1 MPPNIDEYIDYHI
14 QMIQTGDMDPAYG
27 ALSYVSERFELNI
40 EQRYWLAFLYGAT
53 YCGATAYYMYNE
65 FPDYERISLARIKT
79 WWNSNRQSLIF
90 QSDRRWVRSRNQFAD
105 MVESYRNIV
114 GRSQYKFFS
123 SLTGNGRTHTYDNVY
138 AGCGKM
144 YQMGRF
150 GLFIYTEALQ
160 AISGLPLEPRGLD
173 LKNAESSRNGLCYAI
188 GKTDWITGKET
199 GRKTLSRN
207 ELAALDK
214 AFAWVEAKVK
224 AKDLSGRSN
233 VWNIETSLCAFKK
246 YKRTMLYPDTPKQH
260 QRYIGYYLDRQ
271 HDEIS
276 AMQANV
282 PQGVCWD
289 VLWQYRKE
297 CLRKNMLKEYK

>member
-1 MPPNIDEYIDYHI
+1 MPPNIDEYIDYHL
-14 QMIQTGDMDPAYG
+14 QMIETGDMDPAYG

-114 GRSQYKFFS
+114 GRSQYKFFC
-123 SLTGNGRTHTYDNVY
+123 SLVGNGWTHTYDNVY

-160 AISGLPLEPRGLD
+160 AIAGLQLEPRGLD

-188 GKTDWITGKET
+188 SKTEWITGKET

-246 YKRTMLYPDTPKQH
+246 YKRTMLYPDTAKQH

-282 PQGVCWD
+282 PFGVCWD

-297 CLRKNMLKEYK
+297 CLRKNMLKELK